1 MQWDFYVGNRIEL
14 DMLEYLPQ
22 ITECPEAMEAIKQL
36 IENFL
41 DAKIYGKLP
50 EGTEPEQGQAGQVAE
65 SSEIKERYCV
75 VQISMLF
82 RFWNNM
88 EVLRA
93 GGSERGGR
101 FDRRGQGVTSSVGL
115 FTNTTSE

>member
-1 MQWDFYVGNRIEL
+1 
-14 DMLEYLPQ
+14 
-22 ITECPEAMEAIKQL
+22 MEARQ
-36 IENFL
+36 
-41 DAKIYGKLP
+41 YGT
-50 EGTEPEQGQAGQVAE
+50 GAVWQAGQVAE

-115 FTNTTSE
+115 FTNTTSEWNTVSSCE